1 MFDAKRLL
9 DQFLASQGDAPVGR
23 ASDVPNAA
31 PSNAGG
37 LLGGALAGGLVGL
50 IAGTKTGRKLGKA
63 AVGYGGSALLG
74 GLAYKAWNDWRAGR
88 GTGAEQPALAAAAAT
103 LQPPPTGSAFLP
115 VPGQENDLNRSLL
128 RAMIAA
134 AKADGHIDAD
144 EQQRIYRAV
153 NDMQLG
159 AEEKAFVMDELAGP
173 ADIGAVAAGATC
185 PETAAEIY
193 LASLFAIDPS
203 GVAEGEYLAQLAAR
217 LELDPGLVQHLHAN
231 AGQVRA

>member
-9 DQFLASQGDAPVGR
+9 DQFLVSQGGAQVGHAPDAP
-23 ASDVPNAA
+23 NAG
-31 PSNAGG
+31 PSNVGG

-50 IAGTKTGRKLGKA
+50 VAGTKTGRKLGKA

-88 GTGAEQPALAAAAAT
+88 GTVVEQPAAAAIP
-103 LQPPPTGSAFLP
+103 QPPPAGSAFLP
-115 VPGQENDLNRSLL
+115 APGQENDLNRSLV

-134 AKADGHIDAD
+134 AKADGHIDGD
-144 EQQRIYRAV
+144 EQQRIFRAV

-173 ADIGAVAAGATC
+173 ADIAAVAAGATC

-203 GVAEGEYLAQLAAR
+203 GAAEREYLARLAAY
-217 LELDPGLVQHLHAN
+217 LDLDPGLVQHLHAN
-231 AGQVRA
+231 ADQVRA